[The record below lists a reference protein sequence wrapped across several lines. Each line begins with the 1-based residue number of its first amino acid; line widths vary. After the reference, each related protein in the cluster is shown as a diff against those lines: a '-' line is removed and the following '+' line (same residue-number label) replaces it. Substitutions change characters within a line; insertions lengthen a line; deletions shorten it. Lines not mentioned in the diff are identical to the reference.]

1 MGDFKNMTESEL
13 VAKLLELCGERDILA
28 EKLAMLNKEEE
39 CLRREYNTDWNMWYH
54 TKEGLKLF
62 HKKWDKGSRGYHAKE
77 GELLK
82 RIREMSGAVA
92 KIDRAMC
99 SAIRDYRNAKYNR
112 GVKGRGRQYKGN
124 IKLPVLLYIL
134 YNAYIF
140 ISHCSLY
147 SIDIAFRVKNDGRK
161 LAAYDRP
168 HHD

>member
-1 MGDFKNMTESEL
+1 MGDLKNMTESEL

-99 SAIRDYRNAKYNR
+99 SAIRDYRNAKYPAMEVIQSAKAVE
-112 GVKGRGRQYKGN
+112 GVPGPADKDLK
-124 IKLPVLLYIL
+124 KDKDSKKDSKD
-134 YNAYIF
+134 AKKD
-140 ISHCSLY
+140 SKK
-147 SIDIAFRVKNDGRK
+147 A
-161 LAAYDRP
+161 
-168 HHD
+168 

>member
-1 MGDFKNMTESEL
+1 MGDLKNMTESEL

-92 KIDRAMC
+92 KINRAMC
-99 SAIRDYRNAKYNR
+99 SAIRDYRNAKYPAMEVIQSAKAVE
-112 GVKGRGRQYKGN
+112 GVPGPADKDLK
-124 IKLPVLLYIL
+124 KDKDSKKDSKD
-134 YNAYIF
+134 AKKD
-140 ISHCSLY
+140 SKK
-147 SIDIAFRVKNDGRK
+147 A
-161 LAAYDRP
+161 
-168 HHD
+168 

>member
-1 MGDFKNMTESEL
+1 MGDLKNMTESEL

-99 SAIRDYRNAKYNR
+99 SAIRDYRNAKYPAMEVIQSAKAVE
-112 GVKGRGRQYKGN
+112 GVPGPADKDLKKDKDSKKDSKDAKQDSK
-124 IKLPVLLYIL
+124 K
-134 YNAYIF
+134 A
-140 ISHCSLY
+140 
-147 SIDIAFRVKNDGRK
+147 
-161 LAAYDRP
+161 
-168 HHD
+168 

>member
-1 MGDFKNMTESEL
+1 MGNFKNMTESEL

-99 SAIRDYRNAKYNR
+99 RAIRDYRNAKYPAMEVIQPAKAVE
-112 GVKGRGRQYKGN
+112 GVPGPAEKELK
-124 IKLPVLLYIL
+124 KDKD
-134 YNAYIF
+134 
-140 ISHCSLY
+140 SKKE
-147 SIDIAFRVKNDGRK
+147 VKDAK
-161 LAAYDRP
+161 KDSKKA
-168 HHD
+168 

>member
-99 SAIRDYRNAKYNR
+99 RAIRDYRNAKYPAMEVIQPAKAVE
-112 GVKGRGRQYKGN
+112 GVPGPAEKELK
-124 IKLPVLLYIL
+124 KDKD
-134 YNAYIF
+134 
-140 ISHCSLY
+140 SKKESKKE
-147 SIDIAFRVKNDGRK
+147 VKDAK
-161 LAAYDRP
+161 KDSKKA
-168 HHD
+168 